1 MKPERGSAKRRR
13 EKMNDNKAK
22 KNEEGK
28 DKSTRVKDAQGSV
41 SKRNL
46 DVKGPIPGVSTLETY
61 VL

>member
-1 MKPERGSAKRRR
+1 
-13 EKMNDNKAK
+13 MNDDQAK